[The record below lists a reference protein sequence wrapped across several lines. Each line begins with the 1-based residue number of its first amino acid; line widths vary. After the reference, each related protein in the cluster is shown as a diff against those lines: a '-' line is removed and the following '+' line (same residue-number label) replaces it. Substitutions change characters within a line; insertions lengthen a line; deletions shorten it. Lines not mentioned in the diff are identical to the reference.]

1 MKLVLDSLD
10 YAWIESYFGIPLG
23 DDTTEAFEFD
33 NWHQPVSPLLIWD
46 EIHWL
51 QQGEFVLTEWRR
63 PDADSGLVDT
73 EYVRILYY
81 VSVEDYRDI
90 NGDTEVSL
98 GDYLLLKFLGPLKLG
113 ETVWYRVDRI
123 GLSQPDDSVW
133 INIIKPAIPPPL
145 ALCACDCFGNPQC
158 DLVIVDVFDVVLA
171 VDVAFR
177 AGAPIIDPN
186 PACPREDTDVTCD
199 NVTNVFDVVL
209 FVDVAFRS
217 GDPNVLFC
225 DPCL

>member
-113 ETVWYRVDRI
+113 ETVWYR
-123 GLSQPDDSVW
+123 Q
-133 INIIKPAIPPPL
+133 
-145 ALCACDCFGNPQC
+145 
-158 DLVIVDVFDVVLA
+158 
-171 VDVAFR
+171 
-177 AGAPIIDPN
+177 
-186 PACPREDTDVTCD
+186 T
-199 NVTNVFDVVL
+199 
-209 FVDVAFRS
+209 
-217 GDPNVLFC
+217 GDPAAFGAVRLRLLRQSAVRFGDC
-225 DPCL
+225 RRVRCRARGRCGVPCRRADHRSEPGVPA